1 MIDFLSVVLFPYLVG
16 SFNFAYLVSQINNT
30 DIRNEGSG
38 NPGSANVLRTLGKK
52 AAIFVLIADIL
63 KGFLV
68 PYFVSLINP
77 TYEIYFGV
85 ELIVFSG
92 FFVVLGHCFPI
103 YYKFKGGKG
112 VATFVGFIVYLIFL
126 HYFLNLYW
134 LVFLIGT
141 YLLVLKITKVSAL
154 ASLTIV
160 VISCFMFYQYLI
172 EVSFNNFLFYLLLV
186 FLIIGKHS
194 DNFNRML
201 KGDENKF

>member
-1 MIDFLSVVLFPYLVG
+1 MCIRDSLIPY
-16 SFNFAYLVSQINNT
+16 S
-30 DIRNEGSG
+30 
-38 NPGSANVLRTLGKK
+38 
-52 AAIFVLIADIL
+52 
-63 KGFLV
+63 
-68 PYFVSLINP
+68 VSLINP

-141 YLLVLKITKVSAL
+141 YLLVLKITKVSAIS
-154 ASLTIV
+154 SLTIV

-194 DNFNRML
+194 DNFNRMI